1 MTDLV
6 NVTDD
11 GAVRVIRMNRPEKK
25 NALTGAMYTAM
36 SEAINEAN
44 TNAAINCMVV
54 AGSPGAFSAGNDI
67 AEFVQ
72 AATSGANLVRPAMPF
87 LYSLANNTKPLVAA
101 VSGIA
106 VGVGVTML
114 LHCDQVI
121 AATDAR
127 LTTPFISLGILPEA
141 GSSLIAP
148 RLLGHQRAFSL
159 LVMGQPLGAQEAK
172 EQGLVN
178 MVVSPEE
185 LDAAAMKV
193 ARTIAALPPQGVSIA
208 RRLMRGAPDE
218 IVARIDEEAK
228 LFGERL
234 SSPEAR
240 AAFQA
245 FMTRKK

>member
-11 GAVRVIRMNRPEKK
+11 GAVRIIRMNRPDKK
-25 NALTGAMYTAM
+25 NALTAAMYTAM
-36 SEAINEAN
+36 AEAINEAN
-44 TNAAINCMVV
+44 TNAAINCMVI

-72 AATSGANLVRPAMPF
+72 AATSGANLARPAMPF
-87 LYSLANNTKPLVAA
+87 LYSLANNKKPLVAA
-101 VSGIA
+101 VSGVA

-141 GSSLIAP
+141 ASSLIAP

-172 EQGLVN
+172 EQGIVN
-178 MVVSPEE
+178 MVVPPEE

-193 ARTIAALPPQGVSIA
+193 ARTIASLPPQGVATA
-208 RRLMRGAPDE
+208 RRLMRGTPDE
-218 IVARIDEEAK
+218 ILARIDEEAK
-228 LFGERL
+228 LFAERL

>member
-1 MTDLV
+1 MTELV
-6 NVTDD
+6 TITDD

-25 NALTGAMYTAM
+25 NALTVAMYTAM
-36 SEAINEAN
+36 AEAINSAN
-44 TNAAINCMVV
+44 TNDAIHCMVI
-54 AGSPGAFSAGNDI
+54 AGVPGAFSAGNDI
-67 AEFVQ
+67 AEFAQ
-72 AATSGANLVRPAMPF
+72 AAMTGGTLARPVMPF
-87 LYSLANNTKPLVAA
+87 LYSLADNKKPLVAA
-101 VSGIA
+101 VQGVA
-106 VGVGVTML
+106 VGVGVTLL

-127 LTTPFISLGILPEA
+127 LTTPFISLGVLPEA
-141 GSSLIAP
+141 GSSLTVP

-159 LVMGQPLGAQEAK
+159 LVMGQPLTAQEAK

-178 MVVSPEE
+178 LVVTPEE
-185 LDAAAMKV
+185 LDAAAMKT
-193 ARTIAALPPQGVSIA
+193 ARIIAALPPQGVAIA
-208 RRLMRGAPDE
+208 RRLMRGSPDE
-218 IVARIDEEAK
+218 LIARIDEEAK